1 MNTYEKIYEVVKSI
15 PRGNV
20 ATYGQMAALAGNPKW
35 ARVVGYALH
44 SNPNPSEIPCH
55 RVVMKDGSV
64 SPGFAFGGPDA
75 QRQLLENEG
84 VGFTLDGKVDMKRCS
99 AL

>member
-44 SNPNPSEIPCH
+44 KNPDPKTIPYH
-55 RVVMKDGSV
+55 RV
-64 SPGFAFGGPDA
+64 
-75 QRQLLENEG
+75 
-84 VGFTLDGKVDMKRCS
+84 
-99 AL
+99 